1 MPFSNGV
8 THDFPEVTMTEN
20 FSQESLYRLAARW
33 FPSQTKKIPFKIYR
47 DTGDFF
53 RIEYGDI
60 VILAD
65 KPYLVRHNAKE
76 GRFGLDDEVKFW
88 VKRAIDLTSGETKFI
103 KLVFYENFIA
113 RVGDISFECFRSPL
127 KEARILT
134 LVGNHPN
141 FMHGVSARDD
151 QGNVVRILDVVYGIT
166 LADHIWNLSSRMDH
180 ETYFY
185 EYFPEILDNYIECA
199 EAVRFLHEHGEK
211 HGDIR
216 RDHILVDRDS
226 GRYRW
231 IDFDYNF
238 RHREN
243 IYGYDLFGL
252 GNVLMFL
259 VGMGDVLVPNIK
271 TTNPHIYEKLSD
283 DDTNVVFNNRVA
295 NLIKIYPYIPEN
307 LNRILMHFSKSANV
321 FYDQT
326 FQLLEDLY
334 EFKSG
339 FSKKGEHQ

>member
-1 MPFSNGV
+1 
-8 THDFPEVTMTEN
+8 MTES
-20 FSQESLYRLAARW
+20 FSQESLHQFAARW
-33 FPSQTKKIPFKIYR
+33 VPSQNKKYPFRIFR
-47 DTGDFF
+47 DTSDFF

-60 VILAD
+60 VILND
-65 KPYLVRHNAKE
+65 TPYLIRHNAKE

-88 VKRAIDLTSGETKFI
+88 VKRAIDLSTGETKII

-113 RVGDISFECFRSPL
+113 RIGDISFECFRSPL
-127 KEARILT
+127 KEARILN
-134 LVGNHPN
+134 LVGDRPN
-141 FMHGVSARDD
+141 FMHGVSVRDD
-151 QGNVVRILDVVYGIT
+151 QGNVVRILDVIHGIT
-166 LADHIWNLSSRMDH
+166 LADHIWNLSSQMDH

-185 EYFPEILDNYIECA
+185 QYFPEILDNYIECA
-199 EAVRFLHEHGEK
+199 EAVRFLHDHGEK

-216 RDHILVDRDS
+216 RDHVIVDRDT

-252 GNVLMFL
+252 GNVLMYL
-259 VGMGDVLVPNIK
+259 VGMGDALVPNIK
-271 TTNPHIYEKLSD
+271 TVNPKLYGELRD
-283 DDTNVVFNNRVA
+283 DDTNIVFNNRVA
-295 NLIKIYPYIPEN
+295 NLIKIHPYIPEN

-326 FQLLEDLY
+326 FQLLDDLY

-339 FSKKGEHQ
+339 FFKKEIRHEP

>member
-1 MPFSNGV
+1 MPSGYGKR
-8 THDFPEVTMTEN
+8 N
-20 FSQESLYRLAARW
+20 FRV
-33 FPSQTKKIPFKIYR
+33 FT
-47 DTGDFF
+47 DTSDFF

-60 VILAD
+60 VMLGD

-88 VKRAIDLTSGETKFI
+88 VKRVIDLATGETKII
-103 KLVFYENFIA
+103 KLVFYENFVA
-113 RVGDISFECFRSPL
+113 RIGDIAFECFRSPL
-127 KEARILT
+127 KEARILQ

-141 FMHGVSARDD
+141 FMHGVSVRDD
-151 QGNVVRILDVVYGIT
+151 QGNVVRILDVICGIP
-166 LADHIWNLSSRMDH
+166 LADHVWDLAERMDH

-185 EYFPEILDNYIECA
+185 QYFPDILSRYVECI

-216 RDHILVDRDS
+216 RDHILVDRDT

-259 VGMGDVLVPNIK
+259 VGMGDVLVPKIK
-271 TTNPHIYEKLSD
+271 AAGLKVFGEITDE
-283 DDTNVVFNNRVA
+283 DTNIVFNNRVA

-326 FQLLEDLY
+326 ADLLDDLY
-334 EFKSG
+334 EFIDG
-339 FSKKGEHQ
+339 FVRKEIRHEP